1 VWLEVVQG
9 NNACNCRCECSRD
22 LRIAPIGDM
31 PDASD
36 IEVMKR
42 SAECTAHLGRGPRKV
57 NGSCV
62 DHIDCKTLGLEP
74 VGDRFDVLGSQ
85 AELLLELLGSKPFV
99 VSRRAWI
106 LDLLKQ
112 LSSSSFFFPWQ
123 PQLELHVLHRKGVG
137 NPPTVI
143 ACISLGNCVTRE
155 LNSLTLVNG
164 LRD

>member
-1 VWLEVVQG
+1 
-9 NNACNCRCECSRD
+9 
-22 LRIAPIGDM
+22 M

-36 IEVMKR
+36 IEVMNR

-112 LSSSSFFFPWQ
+112 LSSSSSFSLGSRNWSCMCSI
-123 PQLELHVLHRKGVG
+123 RKGVG

-143 ACISLGNCVTRE
+143 AGISLGNCVTRE

-164 LRD
+164 QIGRA